1 MMKWL
6 RKYTKQML
14 AVVVSLLLVSWLAGT
29 ALTTML
35 QTDDSKKVIGE
46 AYGQEFDRR
55 QLMLAGNEANI
66 LSSLGIPWQA
76 PWALITGPQ
85 QAGILPPLKELDWML
100 LKLEAQDQ
108 GISVSQGE
116 VDRLVEQIDPTGA
129 RLQQVKD
136 NLRLATE
143 DLRSAIGSFACVLKV
158 AQGIGAAAKVSE
170 PELKRGIVDI
180 YERAKVNLVVLDAEK
195 TVDESVEVSDE
206 ALRQQFDEH
215 RDMMA
220 AESEDGFGYRWS
232 DRVKVQIIR
241 ADRDM
246 LLPLVRVSEKE
257 AREYWR
263 NNKESDIF
271 KLPGPEPIASQ
282 PTSDEAG
289 SQPATDSV
297 QSQPTDEGP
306 RYFTTFAEAEE
317 AAVEARKLEKA
328 NAAAQ
333 TLIRDLSTQLSVDFA
348 EGPIEPG
355 KDGFRIAPESVKSPG
370 YYQKVIE
377 QFKNANRFGQA
388 LVLEEPTDFI
398 SADAAG
404 ELDGVGTARISIS
417 GRLGPGFG
425 DLVPL
430 VQGLK
435 EIPEDDSQMRQLYLS
450 RYQTCALPLKD
461 DDNNYYLYR
470 VVDVAKSAAPK
481 SLEEVR
487 DRVKQDVLIKRS
499 MAEAAKVAE
508 RLLAEAKADSLE
520 AAWAD
525 EEALKTQQGEDNGYQ
540 SPPPFSRRGFGSM
553 IGNLGESEEL
563 VKACFGIAE
572 AGPTTQPDRLMV
584 VHLPKL
590 KKVVVVELVEVNGV
604 QQMIYNALRPSM
616 YQQLMMQ
623 RQAGLMIDWFDGKN
637 IAERTGYVNRL
648 GGNDPDSEESES
660 EAG

>member
-1 MMKWL
+1 
-6 RKYTKQML
+6 
-14 AVVVSLLLVSWLAGT
+14 
-29 ALTTML
+29 
-35 QTDDSKKVIGE
+35 
-46 AYGQEFDRR
+46 
-55 QLMLAGNEANI
+55 
-66 LSSLGIPWQA
+66 
-76 PWALITGPQ
+76 
-85 QAGILPPLKELDWML
+85 
-100 LKLEAQDQ
+100 
-108 GISVSQGE
+108 
-116 VDRLVEQIDPTGA
+116 
-129 RLQQVKD
+129 
-136 NLRLATE
+136 
-143 DLRSAIGSFACVLKV
+143 
-158 AQGIGAAAKVSE
+158 
-170 PELKRGIVDI
+170 
-180 YERAKVNLVVLDAEK
+180 
-195 TVDESVEVSDE
+195 
-206 ALRQQFDEH
+206 
-215 RDMMA
+215 
-220 AESEDGFGYRWS
+220 
-232 DRVKVQIIR
+232 
-241 ADRDM
+241 
-246 LLPLVRVSEKE
+246 
-257 AREYWR
+257 
-263 NNKESDIF
+263 
-271 KLPGPEPIASQ
+271 
-282 PTSDEAG
+282 
-289 SQPATDSV
+289 
-297 QSQPTDEGP
+297 
-306 RYFTTFAEAEE
+306 
-317 AAVEARKLEKA
+317 LEKA

-450 RYQTCALPLKD
+450 RYQTCALPLK
-461 DDNNYYLYR
+461 
-470 VVDVAKSAAPK
+470 
-481 SLEEVR
+481 
-487 DRVKQDVLIKRS
+487 DVLIKRS